1 MRTAILKR
9 CIYTALLAVFSFA
22 PALASEEAP
31 WDSWQAGLYRD
42 HPLTG
47 KIWSGREKRFVSREE
62 LAEAVRKARFV
73 LLGETHDNPDAHRLQ
88 AWLIG
93 VAAEQRK
100 PAVVLEMIPRDSAK
114 KLQTYLASPDASP
127 AGLGA
132 ALDWDKWGWPDW
144 KIYAPIAEVAL
155 GHSLPLLAGDIDK
168 PTLRKAARKGLGIL
182 EAEERKRLLLTET
195 LSKELADSMADE
207 LFLSHCELIPKA
219 GLRPMGVVQRLRDAV
234 LADSLLTA
242 AGKDGAILIAGNGHI
257 RSDRAVPWYLSRREP
272 KAQALVVMMLEVDAD
287 AAKPE
292 DLVPMTPENSPAA
305 DYVWFTPQAEREDQC
320 AALRKHFSKKK
331 KK

>member
-9 CIYTALLAVFSFA
+9 CIYTALLALFTFA
-22 PALASEEAP
+22 PATASEKAP

-42 HPLTG
+42 HPLIG
-47 KIWSGREKRFVSREE
+47 KIWSGREKRFVAREE
-62 LAEAVRKARFV
+62 LTEAVRKARFV
-73 LLGETHDNPDAHRLQ
+73 LLGEIHDNPDAHRLQ

-114 KLQTYLASPDASP
+114 KLQDYLASPDANP

-132 ALDWDKWGWPDW
+132 ALDWKKWGWPDW
-144 KIYAPIAEVAL
+144 KIYQPIAEAAFGL
-155 GHSLPLLAGDIDK
+155 SLPLVAGDIDK

-182 EAEERKRLLLTET
+182 DAEERKKLLLTED

-207 LFLSHCELIPKA
+207 LFLSHCELIPKE

-234 LADSLLTA
+234 LADNLLSA
-242 AGKDGAILIAGNGHI
+242 AGKDGAVLIAGNGHI
-257 RSDRAVPWYLSRREP
+257 RNDRAVPWYLTRRAP
-272 KAQALVVMMLEVDAD
+272 KAETLVVMMLEVTAD

-292 DLVPMTPENSPAA
+292 DIVPLAPDGSPTA

-320 AALRKHFSKKK
+320 EALRKHFSKKK